1 MIPILEINQK
11 INIMI
16 RNGTAVWKGNLKEG
30 KGTISTQSGV
40 LDKTQYSFKTRLED
54 GKGTNPEELI
64 GAAHSGC
71 FTMQLSANL
80 TEEGFEPDEL
90 ETKSE
95 ITFED
100 GAVKKSHLI
109 LKAKVKGIEKEQ
121 FEKIANDA
129 KENCPI
135 SKLLDTE
142 ITLESE
148 LIQ

>member
-1 MIPILEINQK
+1 MILILEINQK
-11 INIMI
+11 ISIMK
-16 RNGTAVWKGNLKEG
+16 RNGTAVWKGSLKDG

-40 LDKTQYSFKTRLED
+40 LDKTQYSFKTRFED

-100 GAVKKSHLI
+100 GTVKKSHLI
-109 LKAKVKGIEKEQ
+109 LKAKVENIEKVQ